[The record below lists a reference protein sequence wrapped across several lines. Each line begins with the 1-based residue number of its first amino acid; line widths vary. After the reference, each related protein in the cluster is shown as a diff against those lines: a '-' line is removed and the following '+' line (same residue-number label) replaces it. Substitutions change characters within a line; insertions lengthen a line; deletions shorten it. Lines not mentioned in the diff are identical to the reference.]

1 MASTIAC
8 ATPRVPSA
16 NGASSNT
23 PIGPFQ
29 NTVFA
34 PASTCA
40 NAATDSG
47 PMSRPFHP
55 SGIFSTGTV
64 RVFAS
69 AENSSATTTSTGS
82 TILPDS
88 SSRRQLTIW
97 SASSSESPTPSPCAA
112 RKVKHIPP
120 PTSSES
126 TCGSSDSMTS
136 SLSDTFD
143 PPSTTA

>member
-1 MASTIAC
+1 
-8 ATPRVPSA
+8 
-16 NGASSNT
+16 
-23 PIGPFQ
+23 
-29 NTVFA
+29 
-34 PASTCA
+34 
-40 NAATDSG
+40 
-47 PMSRPFHP
+47 MSRPFQP

-69 AENSSATTTSTGS
+69 AEKSSATTMSTGS

-88 SSRRQLTIW
+88 SSRRQLAIW
-97 SASSSESPTPSPCAA
+97 SSSSSESPTPRPWAA

-126 TCGSSDSMTS
+126 TCGSSDSITC